1 MTGLIM
7 VLSMSFL
14 ESLVLLDYSVAKK
27 VILCFMGTIL
37 RLIKA
42 IYMKEEFMKKKITN
56 LFSLN

>member
-42 IYMKEEFMKKKITN
+42 IYMKEEFMKKKSPIY
-56 LFSLN
+56 FH